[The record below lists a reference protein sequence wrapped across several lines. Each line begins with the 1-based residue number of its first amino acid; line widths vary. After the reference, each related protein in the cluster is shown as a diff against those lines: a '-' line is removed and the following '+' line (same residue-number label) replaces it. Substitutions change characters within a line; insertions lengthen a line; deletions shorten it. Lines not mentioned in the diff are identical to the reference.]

1 MNLFF
6 DKFCPFSTVA
16 VLLPCIKIQYM
27 SSNAVIVRKKVT
39 TQDKIRKYYL
49 KGEDS
54 VTLSEKQ
61 HEIRIRV
68 YKSWNLLINYHSKE
82 QAMAVIMNEYGC
94 SRAQSYRYVA
104 DAMSIFGNPIVN
116 QKEAEKYI
124 MGEDLIKSQ
133 QRSLKNKDEASYLKA
148 AALRMKLGRYD
159 RDTDQNFDPEKL
171 KAQTYILKVHPSV
184 LKTIDARS
192 DGGSLDFNDLDTED
206 VDYQE
211 VNDEEDEEE

>member
-1 MNLFF
+1 M
-6 DKFCPFSTVA
+6 
-16 VLLPCIKIQYM
+16 
-27 SSNAVIVRKKVT
+27 IVRKKVT

-104 DAMSIFGNPIVN
+104 DAMSIFGNPIAN
-116 QKEAEKYI
+116 QKEAEKYLI
-124 MGEDLIKSQ
+124 GEDLIKSQ
-133 QRSLKNKDEASYLKA
+133 QRSIKNKDETAYLKA
-148 AALRMKLGRYD
+148 MALRIKLGNYD
-159 RDTDQNFDPEKL
+159 KDSTQTFDPEKL

-184 LKTIDARS
+184 LASIESRTE
-192 DGGSLDFNDLDTED
+192 GGSVDFNNLDAED
-206 VDYQE
+206 VDFQE
-211 VNDEEDEEE
+211 VKEDEDEEE

>member
-1 MNLFF
+1 
-6 DKFCPFSTVA
+6 
-16 VLLPCIKIQYM
+16 M

-39 TQDKIRKYYL
+39 TLDKIRKYYL

-54 VTLSEKQ
+54 VTLNEKQ
-61 HEIRIRV
+61 NEIRIRV
-68 YKSWNLLINYHSKE
+68 YKAWNLLINYHSKE
-82 QAMAVIMNEYGC
+82 QAMSVIMTEYGC
-94 SRAQSYRYVA
+94 SRAQSYRYVS
-104 DAMSIFGNPIVN
+104 DSMSVFGNPIAN
-116 QKEAEKYI
+116 QKEAEKYL

-133 QRSLKNKDEASYLKA
+133 QRSIKNKDEAAYLKA
-148 AALRMKLGRYD
+148 AALRIKLGGFD
-159 RDTDQNFDPEKL
+159 KDTLQNFDPEKL

-184 LKTIDARS
+184 LKSIESRS